1 MKNKRQFEREMDD
14 LARRY
19 FGMTIK
25 KLVEQ
30 GPPRRAS
37 SAKGSDRSKGMSKM
51 AQAVG
56 SKMMKR
62 QMTAIPDDMNSVKDF
77 EIERNGF
84 QYIVMIYDE
93 TK

>member
-25 KLVEQ
+25 KLIEQ

-37 SAKGSDRSKGMSKM
+37 SATGSDRSKGMSKM

-62 QMTAIPDDMNSVKDF
+62 QICCTFSRWLGVALDAFSAFVASV
-77 EIERNGF
+77 
-84 QYIVMIYDE
+84 
-93 TK
+93 